1 MPIPPPSFPASTPT
15 SASRKATNTTAK
27 ERSSLQPSP
36 PILRKKL
43 SAGIL
48 TTSTDSA
55 TGKTTARITTTY
67 PAPGTSSAAANT
79 TTDPSSRHPLKLR
92 DQNAPSTLRGMKT
105 GFDPRSHHPPMSTT
119 TTTITAGTSSTRTGS
134 APRMPSYERASNTGS
149 RQSQMPAV
157 ARSVNNKPPLT
168 PKIASS
174 RPSPTPQYQNPSLTT
189 PLPRRSRPESVLSAN
204 GIGSRDREELTSPVS
219 AFLASSITPRSG
231 SRQSRVESSNSTPSG
246 TPGLDRRDSWDAR
259 SGLGIT
265 ASPPED
271 RDGPR
276 RPVVTFSPASEV
288 SGTGSRPDLDS
299 KFFYASDA
307 PKPPPQQ
314 STQSRPHPTLQQKP
328 GTFFYAN
335 GGATAERQSMAPG
348 PFSPALA
355 SPIFAQSPHAPDSL
369 MSKFVYAN
377 GTPELQPPAK
387 IASPSHS
394 GSGSGSG
401 SGSVVSTSSRIP
413 ANKNTNANALRPTSP
428 IKPYPGMG
436 IKTGNTSNI
445 ASPLVSPRS
454 PNAPMRTRNRQS
466 SHGKSTDSQASTITV
481 QATRPRPKSLTVAD
495 PPAVAK
501 LKPGGTSAASSAA
514 TSPSEPAHPLPD
526 TFFAP
531 ASSGF
536 ASLLQAAEDFVE
548 GEEEEEGSEED
559 DEEEEDSQSSP
570 NKQSSQEKEL
580 NDLVASARRER
591 KVQDLQITN
600 ASLEAINR
608 TLEKQLRKQTA
619 ELRRFKRLSR
629 SGRLSLAS
637 VSSRI
642 PSGSTVDSGA
652 LASAGMGL
660 NDLSEEE
667 SDLEAEDAEL
677 EESEEEEEDDSEE
690 AESLDTAAKTE
701 KEARLRQRD
710 ERRLQVDLTK
720 HQQLLLDSQKM
731 NQSLRKCLGWT
742 EELIKEGKRALAYQV
757 TLGESELGGKIL
769 TAREIGGRILTAEE
783 IERRNREE
791 ETETN
796 VSDDEEYQNGLS
808 TRPDSPADDDTEG
821 DDDRVWKKDPQGRDS
836 GIELAR
842 DGG

>member
-1 MPIPPPSFPASTPT
+1 MPIPPSPSFPAATTPT
-15 SASRKATNTTAK
+15 SSSRKGKTTNTT
-27 ERSSLQPSP
+27 SSLQPSP

-67 PAPGTSSAAANT
+67 PTPGTSSASANT
-79 TTDPSSRHPLKLR
+79 TTTDYPSRRPLKLR
-92 DQNAPSTLRGMKT
+92 DQNAPSTLRGMKS
-105 GFDPRSHHPPMSTT
+105 GFDLRPGLT
-119 TTTITAGTSSTRTGS
+119 
-134 APRMPSYERASNTGS
+134 PRMPSYERVPNTGS
-149 RQSQMPAV
+149 RQSPMPIV
-157 ARSVNNKPPLT
+157 AGRSVNTRPPLT
-168 PKIASS
+168 PKIASA
-174 RPSPTPQYQNPSLTT
+174 RGSPNPTLAT
-189 PLPRRSRPESVLSAN
+189 PLPRRPRPESVLSAN

-219 AFLASSITPRSG
+219 AFLASNITPRSG
-231 SRQSRVESSNSTPSG
+231 SRQSRVESSNTTPSG

-265 ASPPED
+265 SSPPED
-271 RDGPR
+271 REGLR
-276 RPVVTFSPASEV
+276 RPLVTFSPASEV
-288 SGTGSRPDLDS
+288 SGTGSRPDLES

-314 STQSRPHPTLQQKP
+314 SAQSRPHPTLQQNP

-335 GGATAERQSMAPG
+335 GGAVPERQSMAPG

-355 SPIFAQSPHAPDSL
+355 SPMAAQSPHAPDSL
-369 MSKFVYAN
+369 MSKFIYAN
-377 GTPELQPPAK
+377 GTPELQPAAK

-401 SGSVVSTSSRIP
+401 SVVSTSSKIP
-413 ANKNTNANALRPTSP
+413 TNKNGNTLRPTSP
-428 IKPYPGMG
+428 MKPYPIG
-436 IKTGNTSNI
+436 IKTGNNSNV

-454 PNAPMRTRNRQS
+454 PTAPIRTRNRQS

-481 QATRPRPKSLTVAD
+481 QSTRPRPKSLTVAE
-495 PPAVAK
+495 PPVVAK
-501 LKPGGTSAASSAA
+501 LMSNCTSAASSAA
-514 TSPSEPAHPLPD
+514 TSPSDAAHPLPD
-526 TFFAP
+526 TFFTP

-548 GEEEEEGSEED
+548 GED
-559 DEEEEDSQSSP
+559 DEEETGDDDDEDDDDHDSQTSP
-570 NKQSSQEKEL
+570 NKQSPQEKEL
-580 NDLVASARRER
+580 TDLVASARRER

-629 SGRLSLAS
+629 SGRLSLTS
-637 VSSRI
+637 LNSRI
-642 PSGSTVDSGA
+642 PSGSTVDGGLIGPRSD
-652 LASAGMGL
+652 L
-660 NDLSEEE
+660 NDLSEEG
-667 SDLEAEDAEL
+667 SDLEEEDPEL
-677 EESEEEEEDDSEE
+677 EESEEEEDDSED
-690 AESLDTAAKTE
+690 ADSLNAAPKTE
-701 KEARLRQRD
+701 KEARRRQRD
-710 ERRLQVDLTK
+710 EERLQVDLTK
-720 HQQLLLDSQKM
+720 HQQLLIDSQKM
-731 NQSLRKCLGWT
+731 NQSLRRCLGWT

-783 IERRNREE
+783 IEKRNREA

-796 VSDDEEYQNGLS
+796 LSDDEDYQNGLS
-808 TRPDSPADDDTEG
+808 TRPDSPVE
-821 DDDRVWKKDPQGRDS
+821 DDRSWNKAPQDRDS
-836 GIELAR
+836 GIELSR
-842 DGG
+842 DGE